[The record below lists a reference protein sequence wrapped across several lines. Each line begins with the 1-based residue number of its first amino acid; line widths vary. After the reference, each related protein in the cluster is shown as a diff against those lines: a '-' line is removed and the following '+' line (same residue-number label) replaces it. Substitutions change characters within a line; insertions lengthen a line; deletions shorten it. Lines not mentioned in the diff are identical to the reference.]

1 MPKLSPLPGTPP
13 QNSSRRRVDGVKRP
27 KKSAKPLAPSR
38 PRPSLKRFAEG
49 LTPGARRSRAL
60 FPHDARASYATSSQ
74 ALCRVCN
81 VRIASGLARVAL
93 FLQCH
98 LGYKD
103 PSLTH
108 YVHLGCLRLHPE
120 AHKLSG
126 DEVFDAKILV
136 DADRAILARELAA
149 AAAPAAHAAPAAPAA
164 HALLRPQR
172 HALPTRSN

>member
-60 FPHDARASYATSSQ
+60 FPHDARASYAASSQ

-108 YVHLGCLRLHPE
+108 YVHLGCLRSHPE

-126 DEVFDAKILV
+126 AEEVFDAKILV

-164 HALLRPQR
+164 HAAARAQ
-172 HALPTRSN
+172 PTRSN